1 MCERGGRFF
10 GGKGAGGM
18 PPRPRLSLGPDDA
31 GRGGPSRPW
40 RPRDRPA
47 PGPARSGG
55 AVPNLGHCRSL
66 TAVVLPDPHPPD
78 MNTTFAPPVAALGD
92 DARAAFLTRTYSHLL
107 GAILL
112 FAGIEIFLFTSGL
125 AEPIA
130 SALLNAPGGWL
141 LVLGGFVVVSWF
153 ASRTAATAESK
164 AAQYGALALFV
175 LAEAVIFVPLLFI
188 AAYQVG
194 PSVIGSAAWTTLIGF
209 SVLTAIVF
217 FTGKDFSFLG
227 GIVKWGM
234 GLALVAIVVGVLTGF
249 NLGTWFS
256 VAMIGLAGAAI
267 LYDTSKILNEYP
279 EDRYVAAALT
289 LFASVALMFW
299 YVLRLFMASRD

>member
-1 MCERGGRFF
+1 
-10 GGKGAGGM
+10 
-18 PPRPRLSLGPDDA
+18 
-31 GRGGPSRPW
+31 
-40 RPRDRPA
+40 
-47 PGPARSGG
+47 
-55 AVPNLGHCRSL
+55 
-66 TAVVLPDPHPPD
+66 
-78 MNTTFAPPVAALGD
+78 MNSMYATPVAALGD
-92 DARAAFLTRTYSHLL
+92 DARAAFLTRTYTHLL

-112 FAGIEIFLFTSGL
+112 FAGIEVFLFTSGL
-125 AEPIA
+125 AVPMAEA
-130 SALLNAPGGWL
+130 MLGVSWL

-153 ASRTAATAESK
+153 ASRAAATAESK
-164 AAQYGALALFV
+164 AAQYAALGGFV
-175 LAEAVIFVPLLFI
+175 LAEAIIFVPLLVM
-188 AAYQVG
+188 AAYSVG
-194 PSVIGSAAWTTLIGF
+194 PSVIGAAAWTTLLGF

-267 LYDTSKILNEYP
+267 LYDTSKVMRDFP
-279 EDRYVAAALT
+279 EDRYVAASLT

-299 YVLRLFMASRD
+299 YVLRLFMANRD